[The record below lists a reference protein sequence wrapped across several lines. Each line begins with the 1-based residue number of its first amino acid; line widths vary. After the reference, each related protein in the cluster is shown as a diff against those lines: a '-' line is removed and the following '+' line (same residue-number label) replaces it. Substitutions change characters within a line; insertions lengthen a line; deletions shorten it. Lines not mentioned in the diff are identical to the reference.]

1 MLLQLELTPSDAQ
14 RLAIALV
21 THRREMHDTLSSM
34 KIEDIKAN
42 DLAGEIMSEM
52 DQFKRL
58 SGEVAEILCQ
68 FASERAKRTLCAFEH
83 FGEYHGYTR

>member
-1 MLLQLELTPSDAQ
+1 MLAQLELTPSDAQ

-21 THRREMHDTLSSM
+21 THRRELHATLSSM
-34 KIEDIKAN
+34 KVEDIKAN

-52 DQFKRL
+52 EQFRRL

-68 FASERAKRTLCAFEH
+68 FADERNARALCAFETY
-83 FGEYHGYTR
+83 GEYP